1 MRAGLSIRSIAMPIA
16 IVLGALFCREVAW
29 VDSAT
34 DGWMTPSFIFIMLFF
49 TFCKVDVRKVRLS
62 MLHLWLIL
70 FQIIGSLAIYY
81 ALAWADVVVAQGAM
95 ICVLAP
101 VAMAAVIIGAMLD
114 ADLESMVAY
123 SLLCNVVM
131 AFLAPVYLHA
141 FGNGECT
148 MWQIL
153 QKVAP
158 LLLSPFIA
166 GQLCRLLLPS
176 VAGWVSRNGQISFY
190 VWVVSLTVII
200 GRTTSYLLDNNQ
212 GGRIEAI
219 LAVVSAV
226 LCFVQFVIG
235 HRMGRRYGEP
245 EAASQLLGQKNTIL
259 VVWMS
264 QTFLNPISSVAPTAY
279 IVWQNI
285 ANSYQIY
292 SHDKAKKNNG
302 KEDRKD

>member
-1 MRAGLSIRSIAMPIA
+1 MHISQSIRSIAMPIA
-16 IVLGALFCREVAW
+16 IILGAIFCRP
-29 VDSAT
+29 VDWFDKLT

-49 TFCKVDVRKVRLS
+49 TFCKVDVRKIRLS
-62 MLHLWLIL
+62 WLHLWLIL
-70 FQIIGSLAIYY
+70 FQIVASLAIYY
-81 ALAWADVVVAQGAM
+81 AFAWWDIVIAQGAM

-114 ADLESMVAY
+114 ADVESMVAY

-131 AFLAPVYLHA
+131 AFLAPLYLHA

-148 MWQIL
+148 IWQIL

-166 GQLCRLLLPS
+166 GQLCRFLMPK

-190 VWVVSLTVII
+190 VWVLSLTVII

-212 GGRIEAI
+212 GGRIEII
-219 LAVVSAV
+219 LAVVSMV
-226 LCFVQFVIG
+226 LCFVQFVLG
-235 HRMGRRYGEP
+235 YRLGRRYGQA

-292 SHDKAKKNNG
+292 NHDKAKSQ
-302 KEDRKD
+302 R

>member
-1 MRAGLSIRSIAMPIA
+1 MPFGLSVRSVAMPVA
-16 IVLGALFCREVAW
+16 IIIGAIFCREVAW
-29 VDSAT
+29 VDSVT

-49 TFCKVDVRKVRLS
+49 TFCKVDARKIRLTW
-62 MLHLWLIL
+62 LHLWLIL
-70 FQIIGSLAIYY
+70 FQIVCSLAIYY
-81 ALAWADVVVAQGAM
+81 AFAWWDIVVAQGAM

-148 MWQIL
+148 IWQIL

-166 GQLCRLLLPS
+166 GQLCRLVLPS

-200 GRTTSYLLDNNQ
+200 GRTSSYLLDNNQ
-212 GGRIEAI
+212 GGKIEAI
-219 LAVVSAV
+219 LAAISAV
-226 LCFVQFVIG
+226 LCLLQFVIG
-235 HRMGRRYGEP
+235 YRLGKRYGEA

-292 SHDKAKKNNG
+292 HHDKVKKAYG
-302 KEDRKD
+302 KED